1 MAMSFEDTLGMY
13 LSQYLK
19 TASNERIVLVSKRTI
34 GTKPFYIF
42 KCKSCGDNWH
52 VGEENFVNG
61 TSVPQVLIDWVL
73 KHRHVCYKY
82 TNTRGVSYGNCSLCG
97 WPYQEHDPILY
108 TRYYDA
114 KPTPAPTPAR
124 EKPLPIF
131 KGRKFRDTEPDIE
144 METP

>member
-1 MAMSFEDTLGMY
+1 MSFEDTLGMY

-19 TASNERIVLVSKRTI
+19 TASNERIVLVSKRKLCA
-34 GTKPFYIF
+34 KPFYVF
-42 KCKSCGDNWH
+42 KCNSCGDTGH

-61 TSVPQVLIDWVL
+61 TSVPQVLVDWVL

-131 KGRKFRDTEPDIE
+131 KGRKFRDTEPEIEIE